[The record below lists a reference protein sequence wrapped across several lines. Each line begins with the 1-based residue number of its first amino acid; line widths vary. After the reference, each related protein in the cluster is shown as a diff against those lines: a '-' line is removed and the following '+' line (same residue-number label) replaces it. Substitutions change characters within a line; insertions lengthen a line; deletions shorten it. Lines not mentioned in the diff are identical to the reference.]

1 MVVSLSAAV
10 PFLVITL
17 FSHASSRL
25 FIVGLI
31 EYKTALP
38 EFLRFRLV
46 ADGGLAICAG
56 GTAVISSERKMCLM
70 MQASSDPL
78 EIQLPDGSVKEYSG
92 TATALDV
99 AGDISEGL
107 ARSVVA
113 VKTEGTIFDSMR
125 PLSELSETRPIPLT
139 LLTTRD
145 PEALDVLRHS
155 CAHVMARAV
164 MRLFEGV
171 GLAFG
176 PTTENGFYY
185 DFDMERP
192 LREEDFVA
200 IEAEMKKIIKEGEA
214 FERFSLSREEA
225 ISLCD
230 DLKQELKVEHISSG
244 LAEHESLSF
253 YRQGEFVDLCR
264 GPHISN
270 AKKIKAFK
278 LLSLAGAHWKGDQS
292 ARPLQRLYGTAFFDK
307 KDQKAYLEQVEE
319 AKRRDHRVLGK
330 KLRLFEIEPDVGQGL
345 CLWLPKGATIRVTL
359 EDFIKKELLDRGYQP
374 VYSPHIGR
382 VDMYETSGHFP
393 YYRDSQFAPI
403 FGHSAGQLV
412 DYWVKRIDDQEGEPL
427 DRAQEQKLLDAA
439 IVMGF
444 DSSEFKLEA
453 SPEEKRRIL
462 HDWEKSQ
469 ERYLLKP
476 MNCPHHVNMY
486 RSQPRSYRELPL
498 RLAEFGTVY
507 RHEQTG
513 ELNGMLRVRGLTQDD
528 AHIFCTPEQVE
539 QEFRETIDLVRFVL
553 QSVGLDNYRAQLSLR
568 DSQNK
573 DKYVGDDA
581 LWDNAEETLRRVLEE
596 SGLNFEAEEGEAAFY
611 GPKVD
616 FMVRDCIGREWQL
629 GTVQLD
635 YNLPARF
642 KLEYIASDN
651 KPHQPVMI
659 HRAPFGSLERFVGML
674 IEHYAGAFP
683 LWLAPEQVRVL
694 PLSDKSA
701 DYAIEVEKKLKAA
714 GFRATTDLH
723 DSRLQAKIRDAQIE
737 LIPYMLVV
745 GPKEAEAGAVA
756 VRDRIEGDVGVMPV
770 EEAIAKLTEE
780 VDQRRIRQVAES
792 SFTGFGDSKEP
803 ENDY

>member
-1 MVVSLSAAV
+1 M
-10 PFLVITL
+10 I
-17 FSHASSRL
+17 
-25 FIVGLI
+25 
-31 EYKTALP
+31 
-38 EFLRFRLV
+38 
-46 ADGGLAICAG
+46 
-56 GTAVISSERKMCLM
+56 
-70 MQASSDPL
+70 QASSDPL
-78 EIQLPDGSVKEYSG
+78 EIQLPDGTLKEYSG

-99 AGDISEGL
+99 ASDISEGL
-107 ARSVVA
+107 ARAVVA
-113 VKTEGTIFDSMR
+113 VKVEDTIFDSMR
-125 PLSELSETRPIPLT
+125 PLSELTEARPIPLT

-145 PEALDVLRHS
+145 PEALGVLRHS

-176 PTTENGFYY
+176 PTTDNGFYY
-185 DFDMERP
+185 DFDLATP
-192 LREEDFVA
+192 IREDDFAA
-200 IEAEMKKIIKEGEA
+200 IEAEMKKIVKEGEA

-225 ISLCD
+225 IALCD
-230 DLKQELKVEHISSG
+230 DLKQELKVEHISGG
-244 LAEHESLSF
+244 LAEHETLSF

-264 GPHISN
+264 GPHIPN
-270 AKKIKAFK
+270 AGKIKAFK

-307 KDQKAYLEQVEE
+307 KDQKAYLDQVEE

-359 EDFIKKELLDRGYQP
+359 EDFIKKELLERGYQP

-412 DYWVKRIDDQEGEPL
+412 DYWVKRLDEIDETPLNGEE
-427 DRAQEQKLLDAA
+427 EQKLLDAA
-439 IVMGF
+439 KVLGF
-444 DSSEFKLEA
+444 NLEGFSLSA
-453 SPEEKRRIL
+453 APAEKRRIL
-462 HDWEKSQ
+462 HEWEKTQ

-486 RSQPRSYRELPL
+486 KSQPRSYRELPL

-539 QEFRETIDLVRFVL
+539 QEFRDTIDLVRFVL
-553 QSVGLDNYRAQLSLR
+553 KSVGLDNYRAQLSLR
-568 DSQNK
+568 DSKNK

-596 SGLNFEAEEGEAAFY
+596 SGLNFKTEEGEAAFY

-642 KLEYIASDN
+642 KLEYIGPDN

-683 LWLAPEQVRVL
+683 LWLAPEQVRIL

-701 DYAIEVEKKLKAA
+701 DYAIEVQKQFKAA
-714 GFRATTDLH
+714 GFRVSTDLH

-756 VRDRIEGDVGVMPV
+756 VRDRIDGDVGVMPIA
-770 EEAIAKLTEE
+770 EAIARLTEE
-780 VDQRRIRQVAES
+780 VTERRIRQVAES
-792 SFTGFGDSKEP
+792 TFSGFGGSEHTDNE
-803 ENDY
+803 Y